1 MEVEFTMTYIY
12 LTKDFSKW
20 SIDIVDDVEWFYRR
34 KTEDGLAVKQIEP
47 SIKFIKE
54 EYDPVILLMKWI
66 D

>member
-1 MEVEFTMTYIY
+1 MTYIY

-20 SIDIVDDVEWFYRR
+20 YIDIVDDVEWFYRR